1 MTPIVETITG
11 KFVHLLE
18 PEVSSIVLEDIAYP
32 LSRIARYNGH
42 TLGTF
47 QYSVAQHSLW
57 CAWIAQKYFKT
68 APATT
73 LKVLLHDA
81 HEAYTGDLITPLKR
95 QLQSIDD
102 IQARLQAVI
111 HQALN
116 VQSCNDDELEVISIV
131 DGWAIAVESFYLRNN
146 RGKHL
151 DVPMPEDKL
160 FKVWGEPVVP
170 MQAYRMFIHAYMRL
184 SIGEEMLSPC
194 A

>member
-1 MTPIVETITG
+1 MIPTVETITG
-11 KFVHLLE
+11 KVVHLLQ
-18 PEVSSIVLEDIAYP
+18 PHPGTIVFEDIAYP

-68 APATT
+68 PPATT

-81 HEAYTGDLITPLKR
+81 HEAYTGDLVTPLKR
-95 QLQSIDD
+95 QLDRIDD
-102 IQARLQAVI
+102 IQTGLQDVI

-116 VQSCNDDELEVISIV
+116 VSPCTAEELEVISIV
-131 DGWAIAVESFYLRNN
+131 DGWAIAVESHHLRNN

-170 MQAYRMFIHAYMRL
+170 MHAYRMFVQAFARL
-184 SIGEEMLSPC
+184 ASGYEMLSPC